1 MNGGM
6 LLWQH
11 ATAKCD
17 QEMMA
22 MTAGS
27 PTMRRRRLARE
38 LTRLREERGM
48 TIRDAATA
56 LEWDPSKLSRVE
68 GLQRGMIVRDVRRL
82 LNLYEVTD
90 EGQREALFELAREAK
105 QRGWWQAY
113 ADVMPSE
120 YANLIGLEA
129 EAAEIRT
136 YQPELIHGLLQTEDY
151 ARAII
156 RAGRPGDTAAEVDRR
171 VELRMTRQQ
180 ILDRP
185 DPPRL
190 RVVLNEAAIRRV
202 VGGPD
207 VMRAQLTS
215 LTAERERSNVTVQV
229 LPFIAGVHPAM
240 ASGPFVL
247 LEFPKAADPGVVNAE
262 NLTGSLSLDAPD
274 DFRQYVRT
282 FDFLQA
288 AALGPRE
295 STDMLITQARQT

>member
-1 MNGGM
+1 
-6 LLWQH
+6 
-11 ATAKCD
+11 
-17 QEMMA
+17 MA
-22 MTAGS
+22 AGS

-38 LTRLREERGM
+38 LARLREDRGM
-48 TIRDAATA
+48 TIREAATA

-82 LNLYEVTD
+82 LDLYQVTD
-90 EGQREALFELAREAK
+90 QAQREALFELARQAK

-151 ARAII
+151 ARAVI
-156 RAGRPGDTAAEVDRR
+156 RSGRPGDTATEVDRR
-171 VELRMTRQQ
+171 VEIRMTRQQ
-180 ILDRP
+180 ILDRQ

-190 RVVLNEAAIRRV
+190 RVVLNEAAVRRL

-207 VMRAQLTS
+207 VMRAQLAA
-215 LTAERERSNVTVQV
+215 LTADRDRSNVSVQV
-229 LPFIAGVHPAM
+229 LPFTAGEHPAM

-247 LEFPKAADPGVVNAE
+247 LEFSQAADPGVVTAE

-274 DFRQYVRT
+274 DFRQYART

-295 STDMLITQARQT
+295 SRDMLIALARQI

>member
-1 MNGGM
+1 
-6 LLWQH
+6 
-11 ATAKCD
+11 
-17 QEMMA
+17 MA
-22 MTAGS
+22 AGS

-38 LTRLREERGM
+38 LARLREDRGM
-48 TIRDAATA
+48 TIREAAAA

-68 GLQRGMIVRDVRRL
+68 GLQRGIIVRDVRRL
-82 LNLYEVTD
+82 LDLYQVSD
-90 EGQREALFELAREAK
+90 ETQREALFELSRQAR

-151 ARAII
+151 ARAVI
-156 RAGRPGDTAAEVDRR
+156 RSGRPGDTVGEVDRR
-171 VELRMTRQQ
+171 VEIRMTRQQ

-190 RVVLNEAAIRRV
+190 RVVLNEAAVRRMT
-202 VGGPD
+202 GGPD
-207 VMRAQLTS
+207 VMRAQLAA
-215 LTAERERSNVTVQV
+215 LTAERDRSNVTVQV
-229 LPFIAGVHPAM
+229 LPFTAGEHPAM

-247 LEFPKAADPGVVNAE
+247 LEFPQAADPGVITAE
-262 NLTGSLSLDAPD
+262 NLTGSLSLDTPD
-274 DFRQYVRT
+274 DFRQYART

-295 STDMLITQARQT
+295 TRDMLITLAGQI

>member
-1 MNGGM
+1 
-6 LLWQH
+6 
-11 ATAKCD
+11 
-17 QEMMA
+17 MA
-22 MTAGS
+22 AGS

-38 LTRLREERGM
+38 LARLREERGM
-48 TIRDAATA
+48 TIREAATA

-68 GLQRGMIVRDVRRL
+68 GLQRGIIVRDVRRL
-82 LNLYEVTD
+82 LDLYGVTD
-90 EGQREALFELAREAK
+90 QAQREALFELARQAK

-113 ADVMPSE
+113 ADVMPSV

-151 ARAII
+151 ARAVI
-156 RAGRPGDTAAEVDRR
+156 RSGRPGDTTTEVDRR
-171 VELRMTRQQ
+171 VEIRMTRQQ
-180 ILDRP
+180 ILDRQ

-190 RVVLNEAAIRRV
+190 RVVLNEAAVRRM

-207 VMRAQLTS
+207 VMRAQLAR

-229 LPFIAGVHPAM
+229 LPFTAGEHPAM

-247 LEFPKAADPGVVNAE
+247 LEFPQAADPGVITAE
-262 NLTGSLSLDAPD
+262 NLTGSLSLDTPD
-274 DFRQYVRT
+274 DFRQYART

-295 STDMLITQARQT
+295 TRDMLITLAGQI

>member
-1 MNGGM
+1 
-6 LLWQH
+6 
-11 ATAKCD
+11 
-17 QEMMA
+17 MA
-22 MTAGS
+22 AGS

-38 LTRLREERGM
+38 LARLREERGM
-48 TIRDAATA
+48 TIREAATA

-82 LNLYEVTD
+82 LDLYQVSD
-90 EGQREALFELAREAK
+90 EAQREALFELARQAK

-151 ARAII
+151 ARAVI
-156 RAGRPGDTAAEVDRR
+156 RSGRPGDTATEVDRR
-171 VELRMTRQQ
+171 VEIRMTRQQ
-180 ILDRP
+180 ILDRQ

-190 RVVLNEAAIRRV
+190 RVVLNEAAVRRM

-207 VMRAQLTS
+207 VMRAQLS
-215 LTAERERSNVTVQV
+215 VLTAERDRSNVTVQV
-229 LPFIAGVHPAM
+229 LPFTTGEHPAM

-247 LEFPKAADPGVVNAE
+247 LEFPQAADPGVVTAE
-262 NLTGSLSLDAPD
+262 NLTGSLSLDTPE
-274 DFRQYVRT
+274 DFRQYART

-295 STDMLITQARQT
+295 SRDMLITLTGQI

>member
-1 MNGGM
+1 
-6 LLWQH
+6 
-11 ATAKCD
+11 
-17 QEMMA
+17 
-22 MTAGS
+22 
-27 PTMRRRRLARE
+27 MRRRRLARE
-38 LTRLREERGM
+38 LVRLREERGM
-48 TIRDAATA
+48 TIRQAAA
-56 LEWDPSKLSRVE
+56 ELEWDPSKLSRVE
-68 GLQRGMIVRDVRRL
+68 GLQRGIIVRDVRRL
-82 LNLYEVTD
+82 LDLYQVTG
-90 EGQREALFELAREAK
+90 EAEREALFELAREAK

-151 ARAII
+151 ARAVIH
-156 RAGRPGDTAAEVDRR
+156 AGRPGDTAAEVGRR

-180 ILDRP
+180 ILDRE

-190 RVVLNEAAIRRV
+190 RVILNEAAVRRV

-207 VMRAQLTS
+207 VMRAQITA

-229 LPFIAGVHPAM
+229 LPFTAGEHPAM

-247 LEFPKAADPGVVNAE
+247 LEFSQAADSGVVNAE
-262 NLTGSLSLDAPD
+262 NLTGSLLLDAPD
-274 DFRQYVRT
+274 DFRQYART

-295 STDMLITQARQT
+295 SRDMLIALARQI